1 MSRNVALLVACQ
13 ALLLTGAV
21 VMVSTSA
28 LVGSR
33 LAPDPSLAT
42 VPIFVLSIG
51 VMVTAMPAAMLMKR
65 IGRRWGFAL
74 GGLIGAVGG
83 GVAAAGD
90 MRGDF
95 VLFCVG
101 AAAIGAYM
109 AFGGYY
115 RFAAAD
121 ATPPGRRG
129 RVIGY
134 VVGGG
139 VFAAFAGTWL
149 STLTQSLYGVP
160 EFSVAYI
167 LVGVSAA
174 LTMALA
180 LMLRVPTPTSEECAR
195 CGRPLVRI
203 ARQPD
208 YIVALAAAGLGYLA
222 MGLIM
227 NSMPLAMR
235 AVGVTFGA
243 TAFVFQ
249 WHVAAMYAP
258 SFATGPLISRVGVTR
273 VLALGCI
280 AMFLCVGLNLTGSGQ
295 TSLWIALVAL
305 GLGWN
310 LLFIGGTTLL
320 TRTYTP
326 EEHSKSQGLND
337 FAVYA
342 SIAIAAVAAGAIL
355 ADWGWRAVNIAAL
368 PVIAMIVVAVA
379 WRAWVQRG
387 RDGAADSV

>member
-1 MSRNVALLVACQ
+1 MRRNVALLVTCQ

-33 LAPDPSLAT
+33 LASEQSLAT
-42 VPIFVLSIG
+42 LPLFVFSIG
-51 VMVTAMPAAMLMKR
+51 VMATALPAAMLMKR

-74 GGLIGAVGG
+74 GGLVGAVGG
-83 GVAAAGD
+83 FVAASGAA
-90 MRGDF
+90 RGDF

-101 AAAIGAYM
+101 TAAIGAYM

-121 ATPPGRRG
+121 AAAPGRRS

-139 VFAAFAGTWL
+139 VAAAFAGTWL
-149 STLTQSLYGVP
+149 SMLTQNIPGVP
-160 EFSVAYI
+160 EFSAVYI

-174 LTMALA
+174 LAAVLA
-180 LMLRVPTPTSEECAR
+180 LMLKAPTPTREECAR
-195 CGRPLVRI
+195 CGRPLLTI

-208 YIVALAAAGLGYLA
+208 FIVAVTAAALGYLA

-227 NSMPLAMR
+227 NSTPLAMR
-235 AVGVTFGA
+235 AVGLTFGA

-249 WHVAAMYAP
+249 WHVVAMYAP
-258 SFATGPLISRVGVTR
+258 SFATGSLISRVGMTR
-273 VLALGCI
+273 VLLLGCLFMSVCI
-280 AMFLCVGLNLTGSGQ
+280 GLNLFGTGQ
-295 TSLWIALVAL
+295 ASLWIALFSL

-320 TRTYTP
+320 TRTYAA

-337 FAVYA
+337 FLLYA
-342 SIAIAAVAAGAIL
+342 AIAVAALGAGEIL
-355 ADWGWRAVNIAAL
+355 ASWGWSGVNLAAA
-368 PVIAMIVVAVA
+368 PFVAVIAGAVA
-379 WRAWVQRG
+379 WRARVERG
-387 RDGAADSV
+387 RERTAA